1 MLQAECNIQVILMK
15 TIHLKVS
22 QSLLMV
28 HKPLISALLKYFVDY
43 QLNSN
48 VYVIDLYIYKRV
60 KTDKCTIA
68 ISHILNCLAG
78 Y

>member
-1 MLQAECNIQVILMK
+1 MQYPGNINENH
-15 TIHLKVS
+15 TFE
-22 QSLLMV
+22 SLPKFTYGLMV